1 MSSSFSAFPALAK
14 TALIEKYESS
24 LLNVGARSFLH
35 VTYGD
40 STKGQEM
47 YPDEAQIR
55 QLRKIITAA
64 MTGKPLAV
72 TNHLVKCMPVQ
83 YDMSELYENP
93 LYAQVNADIL
103 SAGGIAG
110 IIVNGESEEGS
121 TFASAQVS
129 MKAAEARI
137 EAARREVE
145 DFMNKFN
152 RSLVEDIRLVRTNNL
167 KQIPEFH
174 FKPLS
179 INGKEELRKACTE
192 LWKQGLLS
200 TETYLNANGYSVEKE
215 RARRETEKNEGYDEV
230 FIPRDK
236 MYDNTGS
243 EEPENE
249 DANSVG
255 RPKMTDDERHSDP
268 ENAIRSKQAKDSESG
283 DLSADEQ

>member
-1 MSSSFSAFPALAK
+1 
-14 TALIEKYESS
+14 
-24 LLNVGARSFLH
+24 
-35 VTYGD
+35 
-40 STKGQEM
+40 
-47 YPDEAQIR
+47 
-55 QLRKIITAA
+55 
-64 MTGKPLAV
+64 
-72 TNHLVKCMPVQ
+72 
-83 YDMSELYENP
+83 MSELYENP

-200 TETYLNANGYSVEKE
+200 TETYLNTNGYSVEKE